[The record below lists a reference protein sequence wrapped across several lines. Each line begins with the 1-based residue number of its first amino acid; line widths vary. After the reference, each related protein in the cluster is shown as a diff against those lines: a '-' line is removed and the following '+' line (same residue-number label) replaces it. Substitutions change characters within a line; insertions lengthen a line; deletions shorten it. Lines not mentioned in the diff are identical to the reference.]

1 MILCV
6 THIKSWVNA
15 MSYDDFIIELTKA
28 GLSIRGFA
36 RLLGMQPNS
45 ISNNKQKGDVPA
57 HLAVI
62 SSLLAEMASHK
73 IAFEPIFERLQ
84 PSRKRP
90 RGAARPGKFA
100 GDPQGLLEM
109 DR

>member
-1 MILCV
+1 
-6 THIKSWVNA
+6 
-15 MSYDDFIIELTKA
+15 MSYDDFTIELAKA
-28 GLSIRGFA
+28 GLSIRRFA
-36 RLLGMQPNS
+36 TLLGMQPNS

-62 SSLLAEMASHK
+62 ASLLAEMTSHK
-73 IAFEPIFERLQ
+73 LPFEPVFERLQ
-84 PSRKRP
+84 PNRKRP

-100 GDPQGLLEM
+100 GDPQGLLEL